1 MERCYEVMYGND
13 AIGKVQVIPQG
24 LYCRIICRCRGTHEQ
39 VLRLFADAQGHREN
53 LGVLIPEGDGL
64 VLDRKIPIKRL
75 GGEKLRFYLSSGC
88 GCDGSHFV
96 PICPE
101 EPFLYISRLKT
112 AFLESEQGR
121 VGIRIKEHPEAM

>member
-24 LYCRIICRCRGTHEQ
+24 LYCRIICRCRGTYEQ

-64 VLDRKIPIKRL
+64 LLDRKIPAKRL
-75 GGEKLRFYLSSGC
+75 GTGNLRFYLSSGC
-88 GCDGSHFV
+88 GCDGGHFV

-112 AFLESEQGR
+112 AFLESEQGK
-121 VGIRIKEHPEAM
+121 VGIRIKEHPEAG